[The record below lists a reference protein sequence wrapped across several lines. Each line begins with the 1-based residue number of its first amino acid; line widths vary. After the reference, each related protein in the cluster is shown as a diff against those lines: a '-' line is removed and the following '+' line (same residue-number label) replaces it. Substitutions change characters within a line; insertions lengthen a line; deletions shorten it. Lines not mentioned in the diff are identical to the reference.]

1 MTTASLDAL
10 RAFHHENLRL
20 KRANEALENELRL
33 VRKTLRALRDLYGH
47 LENVGSQT
55 DVVGLIRQILAE
67 ALEAVNSENGSLQL
81 LDDYTGEL
89 VFVEVQ
95 SPLRAELL
103 GYRLPPGVGIAGEV
117 VSRRKPMLVPDAQRE
132 PLFSPMVD
140 QSIGFQTQSLL
151 CVPLIDHQRTLGVIE
166 VVNSR
171 SGEPLTEQD
180 LDIML
185 LVAHIAAAAL
195 VRAERVSLPKAA

>member
-10 RAFHHENLRL
+10 RAFHQENLRL
-20 KRANEALENELRL
+20 RQENEALNRELGL
-33 VRKTLRALRDLYGH
+33 VRKTLRALRELYSH
-47 LENVGSQT
+47 LEGVSSET
-55 DVVGLIRQILAE
+55 DVMALIRRILRA
-67 ALEAVNSENGSLQL
+67 ALEAVDSENGSLQL

-95 SPLRAELL
+95 SPMRTELM
-103 GYRLPPGVGIAGEV
+103 GFRLPPGIGIAGEV
-117 VSRRKPMLVPDAQRE
+117 VARRKPMLVPDARRE

-140 QSIGFQTQSLL
+140 QSIGFQTYSLL

-171 SGEPLTEQD
+171 SGEPFSEAD

-195 VRAERVSLPKAA
+195 VRAERLSLPEGA